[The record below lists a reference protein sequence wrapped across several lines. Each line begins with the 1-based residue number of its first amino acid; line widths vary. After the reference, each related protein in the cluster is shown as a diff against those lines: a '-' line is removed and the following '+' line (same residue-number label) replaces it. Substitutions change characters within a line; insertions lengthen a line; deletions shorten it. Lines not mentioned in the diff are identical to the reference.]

1 VRVRILGSAAGGGFP
16 QWNCACPNCRG
27 IRDGSI
33 PARARTQASVAL
45 SVDDEHWYLLGAS
58 PEIRSQ
64 LESFPALRPR
74 AARHTPIEAIFLT
87 NGDLDHTLGLLS
99 LREWSRITVY
109 ATECVRDA
117 FCHGNVLNRALQR
130 FEGHS
135 RWMSLEP
142 GVPQELMA
150 GLRVEPVRV
159 AGKSPLYAAH
169 TSPEM
174 ASPEMAAANAAWT
187 VGLKFTHAGR
197 SVGFFPA
204 VARIDAALRAALAG
218 LDLLLFDGT
227 LWSDTELID
236 LGLANVTGQQMA
248 HVSVGGSEGSLAQ
261 LQGLG
266 IRHRVYIHINN
277 TNPMLR
283 EDSTQAAAVHAAG
296 WSIAEDGQEFVI

>member
-27 IRDGSI
+27 VREGSI
-33 PARARTQASVAL
+33 HARFRTQASVAL
-45 SVDDEHWYLLGAS
+45 SDDGEHWYLLGAS

-109 ATECVRDA
+109 ATEPVRDA
-117 FCHGNVLNRALQR
+117 FCSGNVLNRALQR

-135 RWMSLEP
+135 RWLTLAPGETLELA
-142 GVPQELMA
+142 G
-150 GLRVEPVRV
+150 GLRVQPIEVS
-159 AGKSPLYAAH
+159 GKPPLYAPQG
-169 TSPEM
+169 TRGE
-174 ASPEMAAANAAWT
+174 AWT
-187 VGLKFTHAGR
+187 IGLKFTGHTGR

-204 VARIDAALRAALAG
+204 VARIDAALAEALEG
-218 LDLLLFDGT
+218 VDLLLFDGT
-227 LWSDTELID
+227 LWSDSELID
-236 LGLANVTGQQMA
+236 LGLANVTGRQMA
-248 HVSVGGSEGSLAQ
+248 HISVGGAEGSLEQ
-261 LQGLG
+261 LRRVSIGT
-266 IRHRVYIHINN
+266 RVYIHINN

-283 EDSTQAAAVHAAG
+283 EDSAEAAAVRAAG
-296 WSIAEDGQEFVI
+296 WIIAEDGQEFEV